1 MKKISMYMLIL
12 LVLSS
17 SLVFAGPG
25 SDHSH
30 EPAAPIS
37 EGEALKKASGIVAN
51 NVEKGKLDKSWRAV
65 KPGKI
70 IQKTF
75 KKGPEWV
82 VTFDN
87 PKVENKDKQTLYV
100 FLSLSGNYL
109 GANFSG
115 N

>member
-1 MKKISMYMLIL
+1 MKKISTYML
-12 LVLSS
+12 VLFMLSTP
-17 SLVFAGPG
+17 LVFAGPG

-37 EGEALKKASGIVAN
+37 KVEALKKASGIVAK
-51 NVEKGKLDKSWRAV
+51 NVKKGKLDKSWGTV

-75 KKGPEWV
+75 KKDPEWV

-100 FLSLSGNYL
+100 FLSLSGHYL